1 MKSKVTI
8 LMSTYNGERFL
19 NEQIDSILQQ
29 EDIETCLFVR
39 DDGSEDKTISMLKQY
54 QKAHV
59 LRFYQG
65 HNLGPAMSFMNLLM
79 EAPATDYYA
88 FSDQDDFWEKD
99 KLSVAID
106 SLRKYPDEPA
116 LYFGRT
122 QLADKKL
129 NILPSPEL
137 APKLTFGESLIHEFI
152 PGCTMVLNNKLREIV
167 NTYQPDYIPMHD
179 VWIYSIAQAIGARI
193 IFDPHPHIL
202 YRQHAD
208 NTIGQGY
215 SIWHEW
221 KRRWKRIS
229 SDEQSRSR
237 RANELIRGYS
247 KYIDKERLSLLHS
260 FVDGKQSL
268 LQRLRLLGDKR
279 LRCTNRTT
287 QILFWINILI
297 NKY

>member
-29 EDIETCLFVR
+29 EDIEACLFVR
-39 DDGSEDKTISMLKQY
+39 DDGSKDKTISILEQY
-54 QKAHV
+54 QEAHV

-99 KLSVAID
+99 KLSVAVD

-167 NTYQPDYIPMHD
+167 NTYSASHWSQNHFRPPPTYP
-179 VWIYSIAQAIGARI
+179 V
-193 IFDPHPHIL
+193 
-202 YRQHAD
+202 
-208 NTIGQGY
+208 
-215 SIWHEW
+215 
-221 KRRWKRIS
+221 S
-229 SDEQSRSR
+229 SACR
-237 RANELIRGYS
+237 
-247 KYIDKERLSLLHS
+247 
-260 FVDGKQSL
+260 
-268 LQRLRLLGDKR
+268 
-279 LRCTNRTT
+279 
-287 QILFWINILI
+287 
-297 NKY
+297 